1 MEVSGNPIMV
11 NTLLERFES
20 KFFVAP
26 DGCWLWLGAINNN
39 GYGRFW
45 FDDKTCKAHRISY
58 ELYVGSIPSGMQI
71 DHVCRQTSC
80 VNPHHLNIV
89 TNTENQRRKPKVKIC
104 EHDVGWTQCKLGCA
118 RPYWRKDF
126 KA

>member
-1 MEVSGNPIMV
+1 VGFP
-11 NTLLERFES
+11 
-20 KFFVAP
+20 P
-26 DGCWLWLGAINNN
+26 DLPPRAQLQAQL
-39 GYGRFW
+39 
-45 FDDKTCKAHRISY
+45 KHT
-58 ELYVGSIPSGMQI
+58 PS
-71 DHVCRQTSC
+71 